1 MEFTELQALWQQQNA
16 QIAENTRINKEI
28 LKRMIRKNPEKR
40 LKWMKFWAVYGMVIP
55 IPIMYI
61 VLIHNPDI
69 KFRNEW
75 DFYLGI
81 ILLIVML
88 AHSLYQ
94 TTKYFLLI
102 RNVDFTN
109 QVAKTKKQLVQLE
122 KFRLKWMKG
131 REIYLSFLIGLAGIC
146 LVAQL
151 PVLTIKFALF
161 TIFIII
167 FSIIAN
173 NIHAKRFKNQMN
185 SFNAELN
192 EIEQLETE

>member
-1 MEFTELQALWQQQNA
+1 MEWAELRVLWQQQDA
-16 QIAENTRINKEI
+16 RITENIRINKEI

-40 LKWMKFWAVYGMVIP
+40 LKWMKFWAVYGIVIP
-55 IPIMYI
+55 IPIFYI